1 MASCSAGAP
10 GRWREDGAARSIAK
24 VMVLPLHK
32 TPEAPMKDSA
42 RQPGNAGRQDQLPAP
57 AGGDR
62 VGEILV
68 ALGRL
73 DEQQLAHVLE
83 RQTGDARRFGELAQ
97 VLGYVTQA
105 DVERALA
112 RQRAPDDEV
121 LVDFPRSGAQCLM
134 DPGELA
140 SEALV
145 AVRSQLVHR
154 WFGDEPEQRALAV
167 VSTDHGDGR
176 SYVCS
181 RLARLFADLDEDTL
195 LIDADLRRPSLH
207 RIFGADNA
215 VGLSTFLQGSI
226 AQAPVRA
233 VPGIPFLHLLTA
245 GPAVEH
251 PHRLI
256 ARNEFGRLLE
266 QLAPQFR
273 AIFIDTPP
281 AAAGADAITIAL
293 RASGALLVVRKHT
306 ARAADQRAFAQRLTD
321 STVEIVGAV
330 INELA

>member
-1 MASCSAGAP
+1 MEPHDPKDEP
-10 GRWREDGAARSIAK
+10 GYAERSDDG
-24 VMVLPLHK
+24 
-32 TPEAPMKDSA
+32 
-42 RQPGNAGRQDQLPAP
+42 
-57 AGGDR
+57 R

-73 DEQQLAHVLE
+73 RPPEVAQVLE
-83 RQTGDARRFGELAQ
+83 RQAQDARRFGELAQ
-97 VLGYVTQA
+97 ILGYVTQV
-105 DVERALA
+105 DVDLALSHQH
-112 RQRAPDDEV
+112 RVPPEDV
-121 LVDFPRSGAQCLM
+121 LVDFPRAGAAGLM
-134 DPGELA
+134 DPEELG

-154 WFGDEPEQRALAV
+154 WFGEDPEQRALAV

-207 RIFGADNA
+207 TIFGADNS
-215 VGLSTFLQGSI
+215 VGLSSYLQGHV

-233 VPGIPFLHLLTA
+233 VPGVPYLHLLTA
-245 GPAVEH
+245 GPRVDQ

-281 AAAGADAITIAL
+281 SAAGADAVTVAL
-293 RASGALLVVRKHT
+293 RSSGALLVVRKHN
-306 ARAADQRAFAQRLTD
+306 ARLSDQRELAQRLTD
-321 STVEIVGAV
+321 STVEVVGAV
-330 INELA
+330 INEVP